1 MIFNIESNEI
11 IENDEDGNKN
21 EFDEIHANTESGEDE
36 YEEHEISK
44 ICMNCGDF
52 IQAPD
57 DYSNNFGI
65 CLREPEFEEYID
77 EMFDNNDFSGCI
89 EHYNAKRF
97 DGDIDSCEHF
107 YVPEEADDELI
118 ENHEIE
124 YKYRN
129 ADPSNISE
137 KLFKGTPD
145 LQKSIIR
152 QLDLYVRFGNK
163 KAFELLLE
171 FLRSLPAVQTLEE
184 ANFRIYLLKTIS
196 AYKNHKKWV
205 NPLVDELFRTDSNQK
220 TRKLFTFILDTLRS
234 QYEDDLALE
243 ALQSLLMRRKF
254 SPKMK
259 NRINETI
266 SWIYERRARE
276 FESEFWFRPVPD
288 WVDAEDE

>member
-1 MIFNIESNEI
+1 MIWMIFVLKTGDGTTDKTGERNYMIFNNESNEI
-11 IENDEDGNKN
+11 IENDEDGSKN
-21 EFDEIHANTESGEDE
+21 EFNETHERSEPGEDE
-36 YEEHEISK
+36 NEEYEISK

-52 IQAPD
+52 IQATS

-65 CLREPEFEEYID
+65 CLRESEFEEYID

-97 DGDIDSCEHF
+97 NGDIDSCEHF
-107 YVPEEADDELI
+107 YVP
-118 ENHEIE
+118 
-124 YKYRN
+124 
-129 ADPSNISE
+129 
-137 KLFKGTPD
+137 
-145 LQKSIIR
+145 
-152 QLDLYVRFGNK
+152 
-163 KAFELLLE
+163 
-171 FLRSLPAVQTLEE
+171 EE

-205 NPLVDELFRTDSNQK
+205 NPLADELFRTDSNQK
-220 TRKLFTFILDTLRS
+220 TRRLITFILDTLRS

-266 SWIYERRARE
+266 SWIYERRTRE
-276 FESEFWFRPVPD
+276 FKSEFWFRPVPD
-288 WVDAEDE
+288 WVDNEDN